1 VLRKKAEGRQKEGRR
16 KKAAD
21 RHGLKKR
28 QKGGTKA
35 LRKKAADRHG
45 LKKVKKGKEG
55 TKAKGR

>member
-35 LRKKAADRHG
+35 LRIKATDN
-45 LKKVKKGKEG
+45 
-55 TKAKGR
+55 TD

>member
-21 RHGLKKR
+21 RHGLKK
-28 QKGGTKA
+28 
-35 LRKKAADRHG
+35 
-45 LKKVKKGKEG
+45 VKKGKEG